1 MCNGGP
7 MGEGHVG
14 KPKVATWPPMSGQKF
29 WIEVEHPTEIK
40 LSTKNQAPSHLTN
53 MPCNVT

>member
-1 MCNGGP
+1 